1 MRYLALAADY
11 DGTLAHHGKVSDS
24 TVAALLRLKES
35 GRKLLMVSGRELP
48 DLAKT
53 FDHFEIFDR
62 IVLERPLNSQS
73 KLLPLRH
80 EAGRCFPPISAGGR
94 AMLMFLPSMK
104 RF

>member
-48 DLAKT
+48 DLAK
-53 FDHFEIFDR
+53 
-62 IVLERPLNSQS
+62 
-73 KLLPLRH
+73 K
-80 EAGRCFPPISAGGR
+80 A
-94 AMLMFLPSMK
+94 
-104 RF
+104 